1 MSGQKSFLK
10 MKVGGALLA
19 ISLLSS
25 CAGNSTIS
33 DENAPELATSESSA
47 ADNVD
52 KLATSDDNVFA
63 DLKAESKGA
72 PADATMSGNGLNDAN
87 ASASTSDSDGTYYN
101 SVGGES
107 VGRVAITLYGSKS
120 YIKTLLKKNPDVAG
134 VKNLSPGQKIYFDF
148 GITRGGSGTAT
159 ITEHE
164 GTLQLGAGVT
174 PGAWGNVPGI
184 ALLHGQDPWNL
195 DFRCRIQSLSGGNS
209 ADVYIAAGIRETVSG
224 SSNAGIFINARGD
237 GGSLTMYAETVP
249 ISGSI
254 ATTATTRG
262 DLAGGN
268 FWMRVAISG
277 AQVYGFYGIGAG
289 GYQPTN
295 WQMIGYYISANNH
308 TTTRLANC
316 IMTLDAV
323 GGGSPDNVTVLFDNA
338 IIALK

>member
-1 MSGQKSFLK
+1 MTISTITQWSVVLGTSDVSLNSFDPDFFIFQKRVGQSSLVNYTI
-10 MKVGGALLA
+10 MANDQSRYEIGMGRITEGGVLTRTY
-19 ISLLSS
+19 ILSS
-25 CAGNSTIS
+25 
-33 DENAPELATSESSA
+33 SSLGVL
-47 ADNVD
+47 VD
-52 KLATSDDNVFA
+52 FKKTDCRVTVSC
-63 DLKAESKGA
+63 
-72 PADATMSGNGLNDAN
+72 
-87 ASASTSDSDGTYYN
+87 DS
-101 SVGGES
+101 
-107 VGRVAITLYGSKS
+107 
-120 YIKTLLKKNPDVAG
+120 
-134 VKNLSPGQKIYFDF
+134 QKIYFDS

-224 SSNAGIFINARGD
+224 ASNAGIFINARGD

-249 ISGSI
+249 ITGPI
-254 ATTATTRG
+254 ATTTTTRG

-277 AQVYGFYGIGAG
+277 SQVYGFYGIGAG
-289 GYQPTN
+289 GYQPTD

-308 TTTRLANC
+308 TTARLANC

-323 GGGSPDNVTVLFDNA
+323 GGGSPDDVTVIFDNP
-338 IIALK
+338 IISLK